1 MNTIMNKNYIVPQIE
16 VMKLSSEDIMDSISI
31 VHHSGG
37 GSGKSGFDEGEII

>member
-1 MNTIMNKNYIVPQIE
+1 MNKNYIVPQIE

-31 VHHSGG
+31 DHHSGG

>member
-1 MNTIMNKNYIVPQIE
+1 MNKNYIVPQIE

-37 GSGKSGFDEGEII
+37 GSGKSGFGEGEII